1 MKEIHK
7 QWFINM
13 IDNEINEQREI
24 ISNER
29 IWWLGS
35 DIPEERE
42 AHCENVVEHNNYMDM
57 LYEIK
62 TLSCD
67 KHGKAV
73 SGVT

>member
-42 AHCENVVEHNNYMDM
+42 AHFENVVEHNHYIDV

-62 TLSCD
+62 NL
-67 KHGKAV
+67 V
-73 SGVT
+73 M

>member
-7 QWFINM
+7 QWFIDM

-24 ISNER
+24 IRNER

-42 AHCENVVEHNNYMDM
+42 AHCENVVEHNKYIDALNTIKSLVM
-57 LYEIK
+57 L
-62 TLSCD
+62 
-67 KHGKAV
+67 
-73 SGVT
+73 